1 MFNVKIKYKSGG
13 SDLGQCATEEEARE
27 AVQAAYARMLAGQE
41 GITDVIAWE
50 DF

>member
-1 MFNVKIKYKSGG
+1 MFNVKIKYGPDRSEVVRG
-13 SDLGQCATEEEARE
+13 TEAEARE
-27 AVQAAYARMLAGQE
+27 AVSAAYLRMLAGQE

>member
-1 MFNVKIKYKSGG
+1 MFIIKLKYKSGR
-13 SDLGQCATEEEARE
+13 SDVGQCATEDEARE
-27 AVQAAYARMLAGQE
+27 AVRAAYARMLAGQE

>member
-1 MFNVKIKYKSGG
+1 VFNIKVKYRSGNC
-13 SDLGQCATEEEARE
+13 DLGQCTTEDDARE
-27 AVQAAYARMLAGQE
+27 AVRAAYARMLAGQD

>member
-1 MFNVKIKYKSGG
+1 VFNIKVKYSSGS
-13 SDLGQCATEEEARE
+13 SDTGRVATEAEARE
-27 AVQAAYARMLAGQE
+27 AVSAATMRMLAGQD

>member
-1 MFNVKIKYKSGG
+1 MFNVKIKYCSGR
-13 SDLGQCATEEEARE
+13 SDLGQCATEDEARE
-27 AVQAAYARMLAGQE
+27 AVRAAYARMLAGQE

>member
-1 MFNVKIKYKSGG
+1 VFNIKIKYASGA
-13 SDLGQCATEEEARE
+13 SDLGQCATEAEARE
-27 AVQAAYARMLAGQE
+27 AVSAATLRMMTGQD